1 MANLRF
7 VNLRREALRKAF
19 GSEPTNRSANFRRR
33 PNLHVLALSAS
44 RYNLGT
50 RCVAGSGSFWAF
62 PRARRQAGRRRVATT
77 LRSPPIRRG
86 VPVQK
91 ESVSPGRVVVV
102 GGRRPRES
110 ECDGV
115 THVRLPLRPADIGGH
130 PFPPQRSLPAFPLM
144 RRRP

>member
-102 GGRRPRES
+102 GGVGRGNQNATGSHTSDSRFAPLTSAATLSLRR
-110 ECDGV
+110 D
-115 THVRLPLRPADIGGH
+115 
-130 PFPPQRSLPAFPLM
+130 RSLPSL
-144 RRRP
+144 